1 MPKGIPEFTLLFGAT
16 FLSNKDELR
25 YFSLLKQQKIISID
39 QSEK

>member
-25 YFSLLKQQKIISID
+25 YFPLRKQQKFISVD